1 MCVCVCVCVGA
12 CVRARVM
19 LTFDLPHPAVAAAE
33 LLANQGSGL
42 QLSNWLVLSS
52 FISAVTA
59 LGVVVVFPFYSCAVP
74 MKITSL

>member
-1 MCVCVCVCVGA
+1 MAVSSRALCVCVCVLCLHSI
-12 CVRARVM
+12 CH
-19 LTFDLPHPAVAAAE
+19 TPAVAAAE

-52 FISAVTA
+52 LISAVTA